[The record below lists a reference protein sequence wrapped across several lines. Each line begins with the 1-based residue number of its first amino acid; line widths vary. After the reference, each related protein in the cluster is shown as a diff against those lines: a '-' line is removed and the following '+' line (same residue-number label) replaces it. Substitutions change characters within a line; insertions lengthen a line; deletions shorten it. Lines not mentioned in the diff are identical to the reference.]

1 MTGRR
6 RMHSN
11 PAFEAQFAYCRA
23 IRVGNLVHVSGT
35 AAVEP
40 DGSVTPGGVGPQT
53 ARCLAII
60 TAALEEQGASVVD
73 VVRVRIYITNISQY
87 EATAEQLQAA
97 FGGAPPT
104 STMVEVSGL
113 VDPEMMVEIEAEAI
127 IDPERDAAD

>member
-1 MTGRR
+1 MSNRQR
-6 RMHSN
+6 AHSN
-11 PAFEAQFAYCRA
+11 KQFEDRFAYCRA
-23 IRVGNLVHVSGT
+23 LRVGDVVHVSGT

-60 TAALEEQGASVVD
+60 NAALEDLGGSLAHVA
-73 VVRVRIYITNISQY
+73 RVRIYITDISQY
-87 EATAEQLQAA
+87 EATAEHLRSA

-113 VDPEMMVEIEAEAI
+113 VDPEMMIEIEAEAI
-127 IDPERDAAD
+127 IDPEHVEVD